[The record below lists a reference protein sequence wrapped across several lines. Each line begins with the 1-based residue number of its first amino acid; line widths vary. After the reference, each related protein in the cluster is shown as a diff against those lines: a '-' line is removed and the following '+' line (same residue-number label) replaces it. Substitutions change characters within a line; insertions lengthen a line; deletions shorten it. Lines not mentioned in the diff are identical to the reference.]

1 MPKTSI
7 GLPAAIQDY
16 LVTYGT
22 RESAAQR
29 ALRALTDQQPAA
41 LMCSSTEQMQLLG
54 LLCKLL
60 GAARVIEV
68 GVFTGYGTLALA
80 TALPPHGRVVA
91 FDISEQYPALGR
103 PYWEHAGVAAKIE
116 LRIGPAQEELRQ
128 LLQETKPEHFD
139 LAYIDADKVSY
150 EVYYEVCLQLVRRGG
165 LIALDNVLWGGR
177 VVDAAANDPDTR
189 ALKALNAKIARDE
202 RVEMVMVP
210 IGDGVT
216 LAMKK

>member
-41 LMCSSTEQMQLLG
+41 LMRSSTEQMQLLG

-60 GAARVIEV
+60 GAQYVLEV

-80 TALPPHGRVVA
+80 LALPSHGRVVA
-91 FDISEQYPALGR
+91 FDISERYPALGR
-103 PYWEHAGVAAKIE
+103 PYWQQAGVAERIE
-116 LRIGPAQEELRQ
+116 LRIGPAQEGLLQ
-128 LLQETKPEHFD
+128 VLQETGPARFD
-139 LAYIDADKVSY
+139 LAYIDADKVNY
-150 EVYYEVCLQLVRRGG
+150 DTYYDLCLQLVRPGG

-177 VVDAAANDPDTR
+177 VADPAADDADTL
-189 ALKALNAKIARDE
+189 ALRALNAKIVRDE

-216 LAMKK
+216 WQ